1 MRRNAEE
8 RQAYG
13 NARGPN
19 HEPRYFYQKA
29 KNYESHASKAPR
41 GERAH
46 MKHPVTFHAH
56 ASALPSP
63 VAFPLSFS
71 FSATR
76 AERTLTCAQ
85 LQTRFSLSLSLA
97 CAHASAWPDQ
107 RASTRLLYAPAA
119 SSASST
125 PRTSAFAQQR
135 LLVLFSLSQS
145 LALTLFLKG
154 RADLG
159 RLRRRGDAGL
169 LSLSVCVRVSAAR
182 PHDLPVKMLSARS
195 FSGAHCLC
203 ATSEPAGGPHREM
216 HATRLCA
223 HRRNRPNA
231 PIRAYPRPRTSQCLH
246 ANWMLLGNAIVGI
259 PTKFQV

>member
-56 ASALPSP
+56 ASTVLSP

-71 FSATR
+71 FSAQN
-76 AERTLTCAQ
+76 TLSLADA
-85 LQTRFSLSLSLA
+85 LLSLSLSRV
-97 CAHASAWPDQ
+97 CARKRVARPARIHTPSLRAHCIVGVVNTTYLSVCSAATP
-107 RASTRLLYAPAA
+107 SRLL
-119 SSASST
+119 
-125 PRTSAFAQQR
+125 
-135 LLVLFSLSQS
+135 SLSQS
-145 LALTLFLKG
+145 LALTLLFLKG

-231 PIRAYPRPRTSQCLH
+231 PMRDHGPARRLQEGCY
-246 ANWMLLGNAIVGI
+246 
-259 PTKFQV
+259 

>member
-56 ASALPSP
+56 ASSVPSP
-63 VAFPLSFS
+63 VAFPFS
-71 FSATR
+71 FLLVLS
-76 AERTLTCAQ
+76 AERARNCRRA
-85 LQTRFSLSLSLA
+85 SLSLSLSRV
-97 CAHASAWPDQ
+97 CARKRVARPARIHTPSLRAHCIVGVVNTTYLSVCSAATP
-107 RASTRLLYAPAA
+107 SRLL
-119 SSASST
+119 
-125 PRTSAFAQQR
+125 
-135 LLVLFSLSQS
+135 SLSQS
-145 LALTLFLKG
+145 LALTLLFLKG

-169 LSLSVCVRVSAAR
+169 LSLCVRACVSSPPPRFTCQNAAR
-182 PHDLPVKMLSARS
+182 AE
-195 FSGAHCLC
+195 FSGTAYARL
-203 ATSEPAGGPHREM
+203 ANPQGGPHREM

-231 PIRAYPRPRTSQCLH
+231 PMRDHGPARRLQEGCY
-246 ANWMLLGNAIVGI
+246 
-259 PTKFQV
+259 